1 LKRYLIFRLIEL
13 IPIFFLISLI
23 IYFVLNAMP
32 GDPLLTSR
40 LENPRALVRDP
51 AKIAELRKYYHL
63 DDPLII
69 RYGFWLASFIKGDL
83 GFSSMYK
90 QPVLKIILKRLPNTL
105 TLTVTAWLIGLIV
118 AFPIGI
124 YSAVKKYSFFD
135 YFFTVLAFV
144 GISLPT
150 FWFALMAIIVFS
162 VILGWF
168 PISGV
173 QTYGITGSWNIFVD
187 KLKHLTLPALVL
199 GLVQVAYWVRYIRT
213 SLLEVLDQDYI
224 RTAYSK
230 GAQERRVILKH
241 ALRNAMIPIITII
254 ALDIPYFFGG
264 ALIVET
270 VFSWPGM
277 GRLMYEAVLASD
289 YNLAVNCLMFI
300 AVITLLSNLLADI
313 LYAVVDPRIRLGAK
327 AV

>member
-1 LKRYLIFRLIEL
+1 MKRYLILRFIEL

-23 IYFVLNAMP
+23 VFIILNAMP

-40 LENPRALVRDP
+40 LENPRALVKDP

-63 DDPLII
+63 DDPLIV
-69 RYGFWLASFIKGDL
+69 RYSFWLTSFLKGDL

-90 QPVLKIILKRLPNTL
+90 QPVLGIIVKRLPNTL
-105 TLTVTAWLIGLIV
+105 ILTITAWLIGLVV

-124 YSAVKKYSFFD
+124 YSAIKKYSFFD

-150 FWFALMAIIVFS
+150 FWFALMAIIIFS

-187 KLKHLTLPALVL
+187 RIKHLTLPALVL

-289 YNLAVNCLMFI
+289 YNLAINCLMFI

>member
-1 LKRYLIFRLIEL
+1 MISYFLRRVAEL
-13 IPIFFLISLI
+13 IPVFFLISMI
-23 IYFVLNAMP
+23 IFFILNAMP
-32 GDPLLTSR
+32 GDPLLYSR
-40 LENPRALVRDP
+40 VENPRVIVQDP
-51 AKIAELRKYYHL
+51 ERMAKLREYYHL
-63 DDPLII
+63 DDPLIV
-69 RYGFWLASFIKGDL
+69 RYFFWLKSLFKGDL
-83 GFSSMYK
+83 GYSSMYK
-90 QPVLKIILKRLPNTL
+90 LPVLKLIRSRLPNTL
-105 TLTVTAWLIGLIV
+105 MLTVTAWLIGLIV

-124 YSAVKKYSFFD
+124 YSAVKKYSFLD
-135 YFFTVLAFV
+135 YFFTVLAFI

-162 VILGWF
+162 VTLGWF
-168 PISGV
+168 PTTGV
-173 QTYGITGSWNIFVD
+173 QTYGISGSWNIFVD
-187 KLKHLTLPALVL
+187 KLKHLALPSLVL

-230 GAQERRVILKH
+230 GAPDKRVILKH

-270 VFSWPGM
+270 IFSWPGM

-289 YNLAVNCLMFI
+289 YNLAINCLMFI
-300 AVITLLSNLLADI
+300 TIVTLLSNLLADF
-313 LYAVVDPRIRLGAK
+313 LYVLVDPRIRLGSK

>member
-1 LKRYLIFRLIEL
+1 MI
-13 IPIFFLISLI
+13 IFFI
-23 IYFVLNAMP
+23 LNAMP
-32 GDPLLTSR
+32 GDPLLYSR
-40 LENPRALVRDP
+40 VENPRVIVQDP
-51 AKIAELRKYYHL
+51 ERIAKLREYYHL
-63 DDPLII
+63 DDPLIV
-69 RYGFWLASFIKGDL
+69 RYFFWLKSLFKGDL
-83 GFSSMYK
+83 GYSSMYK
-90 QPVLKIILKRLPNTL
+90 LPVLKLIKSRLPNTL
-105 TLTVTAWLIGLIV
+105 MLTVTAWLIGLIV

-124 YSAVKKYSFFD
+124 YSAVKKYSFLD
-135 YFFTVLAFV
+135 YFFTVLAFI

-150 FWFALMAIIVFS
+150 FWFALMAIVVFS
-162 VILGWF
+162 VFLGWF
-168 PISGV
+168 PAAGV
-173 QTYGITGSWNIFVD
+173 QTYGISGSWNIFVD
-187 KLKHLTLPALVL
+187 KLKHLALPSLVL

-230 GAQERRVILKH
+230 GAPDKRVILRH

-270 VFSWPGM
+270 IFSWPGM

-289 YNLAVNCLMFI
+289 YNLAINCLMFI
-300 AVITLLSNLLADI
+300 TIVTLLSNLLADF
-313 LYAVVDPRIRLGAK
+313 LYVLVDPRIRLGSK

>member
-1 LKRYLIFRLIEL
+1 VISYFFRRVGEL
-13 IPIFFLISLI
+13 IPVFFLISMI
-23 IYFVLNAMP
+23 IFFILNAMP
-32 GDPLLTSR
+32 GDPLLYSR
-40 LENPRALVRDP
+40 VENPRVIVQDP
-51 AKIAELRKYYHL
+51 ERIAKLREYYHL
-63 DDPLII
+63 DDPLIV
-69 RYGFWLASFIKGDL
+69 RYFFWLKSLFKGDL
-83 GFSSMYK
+83 GYSSMYK
-90 QPVLKIILKRLPNTL
+90 LPVLKLIKSRLPNTL
-105 TLTVTAWLIGLIV
+105 MLTVTAWLIGLIV

-124 YSAVKKYSFFD
+124 YSAVKKYSFLD
-135 YFFTVLAFV
+135 YFFTVLAFI

-150 FWFALMAIIVFS
+150 FWFALMAIVVFS
-162 VILGWF
+162 VFLGWF
-168 PISGV
+168 PAAGV
-173 QTYGITGSWNIFVD
+173 QTYGISGSWNIFVD
-187 KLKHLTLPALVL
+187 KLKHLALPSLVL

-230 GAQERRVILKH
+230 GAPDKRVILRH

-270 VFSWPGM
+270 IFSWPGM

-289 YNLAVNCLMFI
+289 YNLAINCLMFI
-300 AVITLLSNLLADI
+300 TIVTLLSNLLADF
-313 LYAVVDPRIRLGAK
+313 LYVLVDPRIRLGSK

>member
-1 LKRYLIFRLIEL
+1 MRRYLLIRFLEL

-23 IYFVLNAMP
+23 IFFILNAMP
-32 GDPLLTSR
+32 GDPLLTMR
-40 LENPRALVRDP
+40 MENPRAMTRDP

-63 DDPLII
+63 DDPFIV
-69 RYGFWLASFIKGDL
+69 RYGVWLWSFLKGDL
-83 GFSSMYK
+83 GYSSMYK
-90 QPVLKIILKRLPNTL
+90 QPVLGIILKRLPNTL
-105 TLTVTAWLIGLIV
+105 LLTVTAWLIGLIV

-124 YSAVKKYSFFD
+124 YSAVKKYSLFD
-135 YFFTVLAFV
+135 YFFTVLAFI

-162 VILGWF
+162 VWLGWF
-168 PISGV
+168 PVTGV
-173 QTYGITGSWNIFVD
+173 QTYGVSGFWNVFFD
-187 KLKHLTLPALVL
+187 RLRHLSLPALVL

-213 SLLEVLDQDYI
+213 ALLEVLDQDYI

-230 GAQERRVILKH
+230 GADGRRVILRH
-241 ALRNAMIPIITII
+241 ALRNALIPIITII

-264 ALIVET
+264 ALIIET
-270 VFSWPGM
+270 IFSWPGM
-277 GRLMYEAVLASD
+277 GRLIYEAVLASD
-289 YNLAVNCLMFI
+289 YNLAINCLMFL

-313 LYAVVDPRIRLGAK
+313 LYVIVDPRIRLGAK

>member
-1 LKRYLIFRLIEL
+1 MI
-13 IPIFFLISLI
+13 IFFI
-23 IYFVLNAMP
+23 LNAMP
-32 GDPLLTSR
+32 GDPLLYSR
-40 LENPRALVRDP
+40 VENPRVIVQDP
-51 AKIAELRKYYHL
+51 ERIAKLREYYHL
-63 DDPLII
+63 DDPLIV
-69 RYGFWLASFIKGDL
+69 RYFFWLKSLFKGDL
-83 GFSSMYK
+83 GYSSMYK
-90 QPVLKIILKRLPNTL
+90 LPVLKLIKSRLPNTL
-105 TLTVTAWLIGLIV
+105 MLTVTAWLIGLIV

-124 YSAVKKYSFFD
+124 YSAVKKYSFLD
-135 YFFTVLAFV
+135 YFFTVLAFI

-162 VILGWF
+162 VFLGWF
-168 PISGV
+168 PAAGV
-173 QTYGITGSWNIFVD
+173 QTYGISGSWNIFVD
-187 KLKHLTLPALVL
+187 KLKHLALPSLVL

-230 GAQERRVILKH
+230 GAPDKRVILRH

-270 VFSWPGM
+270 IFSWPGM

-289 YNLAVNCLMFI
+289 YNLAINCLMFI
-300 AVITLLSNLLADI
+300 TIVTLLSNLLADF
-313 LYAVVDPRIRLGAK
+313 LYVLVDPRIRLGSK

>member
-1 LKRYLIFRLIEL
+1 VISYFFRRVGEL
-13 IPIFFLISLI
+13 IPVFFLISMI
-23 IYFVLNAMP
+23 IFFILNAMP
-32 GDPLLTSR
+32 GDPLLYSR
-40 LENPRALVRDP
+40 VENPRVIVQDP
-51 AKIAELRKYYHL
+51 ERIAKLREYYHL
-63 DDPLII
+63 DDPLIV
-69 RYGFWLASFIKGDL
+69 RYFFWLKSLFKGDL
-83 GFSSMYK
+83 GYSSMYK
-90 QPVLKIILKRLPNTL
+90 LPVLKLIKSRLPNTL
-105 TLTVTAWLIGLIV
+105 MLTVTAWLIGLIV

-124 YSAVKKYSFFD
+124 YSAVKKYSFLD
-135 YFFTVLAFV
+135 YFFTVLAFI

-162 VILGWF
+162 VFLGWF
-168 PISGV
+168 PAAGV
-173 QTYGITGSWNIFVD
+173 QTYGISGSWNIFVD
-187 KLKHLTLPALVL
+187 KLKHLALPSLVL

-230 GAQERRVILKH
+230 GAPDKRVILRH

-270 VFSWPGM
+270 IFSWPGM

-289 YNLAVNCLMFI
+289 YNLAINCLMFI
-300 AVITLLSNLLADI
+300 TIVTLLSNLLADF
-313 LYAVVDPRIRLGAK
+313 LYVLVDPRIRLGSK

>member
-1 LKRYLIFRLIEL
+1 VISYFLRRVAEL
-13 IPIFFLISLI
+13 IPVFFLISMI
-23 IYFVLNAMP
+23 IFFILNAMP
-32 GDPLLTSR
+32 GDPLLYSR
-40 LENPRALVRDP
+40 VENPRVIVQDP
-51 AKIAELRKYYHL
+51 ERMAKLREYYHL
-63 DDPLII
+63 DDPLIV
-69 RYGFWLASFIKGDL
+69 RYFFWLKSLFKGDL
-83 GFSSMYK
+83 GYSSMYK
-90 QPVLKIILKRLPNTL
+90 LPVLKLIRSRLPNTL
-105 TLTVTAWLIGLIV
+105 MLTVTAWLIGLIV

-124 YSAVKKYSFFD
+124 YSAVKKYSFLD
-135 YFFTVLAFV
+135 YFFTVLAFI

-162 VILGWF
+162 VTLGWF
-168 PISGV
+168 PTTGV
-173 QTYGITGSWNIFVD
+173 QTYGISGSWNIFVD
-187 KLKHLTLPALVL
+187 KLKHLALPSLVL

-230 GAQERRVILKH
+230 GAPDKRVILKH

-270 VFSWPGM
+270 IFSWPGM

-289 YNLAVNCLMFI
+289 YNLAINCLMFI
-300 AVITLLSNLLADI
+300 TIVTLLSNLLADF
-313 LYAVVDPRIRLGAK
+313 LYVLVDPRIRLGSK

>member
-1 LKRYLIFRLIEL
+1 MISYFFRRVGEL
-13 IPIFFLISLI
+13 IPVFFLISMI
-23 IYFVLNAMP
+23 IFFILNAMP
-32 GDPLLTSR
+32 GDPLLYSR
-40 LENPRALVRDP
+40 VENPRVIVQDP
-51 AKIAELRKYYHL
+51 ERIAKLREYYHL
-63 DDPLII
+63 DDPLIV
-69 RYGFWLASFIKGDL
+69 RYFFWLKSLFKGDL
-83 GFSSMYK
+83 GYSSMYK
-90 QPVLKIILKRLPNTL
+90 LPVLKLIKSRLPNTL
-105 TLTVTAWLIGLIV
+105 MLTVTAWLIGLIV

-124 YSAVKKYSFFD
+124 YSAVKKYSFLD
-135 YFFTVLAFV
+135 YFFTVLAFI

-162 VILGWF
+162 VFLGWF
-168 PISGV
+168 PAAGV
-173 QTYGITGSWNIFVD
+173 QTYGISGSWNIFVD
-187 KLKHLTLPALVL
+187 KLKHLALPSLVL

-230 GAQERRVILKH
+230 GAPDKRVILRH

-270 VFSWPGM
+270 IFSWPGM

-289 YNLAVNCLMFI
+289 YNLAINCLMFI
-300 AVITLLSNLLADI
+300 TIVTLLSNLLADF
-313 LYAVVDPRIRLGAK
+313 LYVLVDPRIRLGSK

>member
-1 LKRYLIFRLIEL
+1 MISYFFRRVGEL
-13 IPIFFLISLI
+13 IPVFFLISMI
-23 IYFVLNAMP
+23 IFFILNAMP
-32 GDPLLTSR
+32 GDPLLYSR
-40 LENPRALVRDP
+40 VENPRVIVQDP
-51 AKIAELRKYYHL
+51 ERIAKLREYYHL
-63 DDPLII
+63 DDPLIV
-69 RYGFWLASFIKGDL
+69 RYFFWLKSLFKGDL
-83 GFSSMYK
+83 GYSSMYK
-90 QPVLKIILKRLPNTL
+90 LPVLKLIKSRLPNTL
-105 TLTVTAWLIGLIV
+105 MLTVTAWLIGLIV

-124 YSAVKKYSFFD
+124 YSAVKKYSFLD
-135 YFFTVLAFV
+135 YFFTVLAFI

-150 FWFALMAIIVFS
+150 FWFALMAIVVFS
-162 VILGWF
+162 VFLGWF
-168 PISGV
+168 PAAGV
-173 QTYGITGSWNIFVD
+173 QTYGISGSWNIFVD
-187 KLKHLTLPALVL
+187 KLKHLALPSLVL

-230 GAQERRVILKH
+230 GAPDKRVILRH

-270 VFSWPGM
+270 IFSWPGM

-289 YNLAVNCLMFI
+289 YNLAINCLMFI
-300 AVITLLSNLLADI
+300 TIVTLLSNLLADF
-313 LYAVVDPRIRLGAK
+313 LYVLVDPRIRLGSK

>member
-1 LKRYLIFRLIEL
+1 LKRYLIVRLIEL

-23 IYFVLNAMP
+23 IFTILNAMP
-32 GDPLLTSR
+32 GDPLLYSR
-40 LENPRALVRDP
+40 LENPRAVLKDPVR
-51 AKIAELRKYYHL
+51 IAELRKYYHL
-63 DDPLII
+63 DDPLIV
-69 RYGFWLASFIKGDL
+69 RYFFWLVNFLKGDL

-90 QPVLKIILKRLPNTL
+90 QPVLGIIVKRLPNTL
-105 TLTVTAWLIGLIV
+105 LLTVTAWLIGLVV

-124 YSAVKKYSFFD
+124 YSAVKKYSLFD

-150 FWFALMAIIVFS
+150 FWFALMAIIIFS
-162 VILGWF
+162 VVLGWF

-173 QTYGITGSWNIFVD
+173 QTYGITGSWNIFADRVR
-187 KLKHLTLPALVL
+187 HLILPSLVL

-277 GRLMYEAVLASD
+277 GRLIYEAVLASD
-289 YNLAVNCLMFI
+289 YNLAINCLMFI
-300 AVITLLSNLLADI
+300 TVITLFSNLLADI
-313 LYAVVDPRIRLGAK
+313 LYTVVDPRVRLGAK

>member
-1 LKRYLIFRLIEL
+1 
-13 IPIFFLISLI
+13 
-23 IYFVLNAMP
+23 MP
-32 GDPLLTSR
+32 GDPLLYSR
-40 LENPRALVRDP
+40 VENPRVIVQDP
-51 AKIAELRKYYHL
+51 ERIAKLREYYHL
-63 DDPLII
+63 DDPLIV
-69 RYGFWLASFIKGDL
+69 RYFFWLKSLFKGDL
-83 GFSSMYK
+83 GYSSMYK
-90 QPVLKIILKRLPNTL
+90 LPVLKLIKSRLPNTL
-105 TLTVTAWLIGLIV
+105 MLTVTAWLIGLIV

-124 YSAVKKYSFFD
+124 YSAVKKYSFLD
-135 YFFTVLAFV
+135 YFFTVLAFI

-162 VILGWF
+162 VFLGWF
-168 PISGV
+168 PAAGV
-173 QTYGITGSWNIFVD
+173 QTYGISGSWNIFVD
-187 KLKHLTLPALVL
+187 KLKHLALPSLVL

-230 GAQERRVILKH
+230 GAPDKRVILRH

-270 VFSWPGM
+270 IFSWPGM

-289 YNLAVNCLMFI
+289 YNLAINCLMFI
-300 AVITLLSNLLADI
+300 TIVTLLSNLLADF
-313 LYAVVDPRIRLGAK
+313 LYVLVDPRIRLGSK

>member
-1 LKRYLIFRLIEL
+1 MRRYLIVRIIEL
-13 IPIFFLISLI
+13 IPVFFLISLI
-23 IYFVLNAMP
+23 VFIILNAMP
-32 GDPLLTSR
+32 GDPLLYAR
-40 LENPRALVRDP
+40 MENPRAVLRDP
-51 AKIAELRKYYHL
+51 QRIAELRKYYHL
-63 DDPLII
+63 DDPLPV
-69 RYGFWLASFIKGDL
+69 RYTFWLISFLKGDL
-83 GFSSMYK
+83 GYSSMYK
-90 QPVLKIILKRLPNTL
+90 QPVLQIILKRLPNTL
-105 TLTVTAWLIGLIV
+105 LLTITAWLIGLIV

-150 FWFALMAIIVFS
+150 FWFALMGIIVFS
-162 VILGWF
+162 VWLKWF

-173 QTYGITGSWNIFVD
+173 QTYGVTGFWNVFVD
-187 KLKHLTLPALVL
+187 RLKHLALPSLVL

-213 SLLEVLDQDYI
+213 ALLEVLDQDYI

-230 GAQERRVILKH
+230 GASERRVILKH

-264 ALIVET
+264 ALIIET
-270 VFSWPGM
+270 VFAWPGM
-277 GRLMYEAVLASD
+277 GRLIYEAVLASD

-300 AVITLLSNLLADI
+300 AIVTLLSNLLADV
-313 LYAVVDPRIRLGAK
+313 LYAIVDPRIRLGAK